1 MISSPLFSDVFLE
14 EIRLIFNSFE
24 FIFLFLPVVLL
35 IYFLV
40 NQWNFTLAKVWLL
53 GGSLF
58 FYGWWNPS
66 YLPLILSSLAV
77 NFLVGTALG
86 KEDAALRRKLILTI
100 GIVFNVGLLGW
111 FKYYDFFAENIN
123 VLFNES
129 IPLKHLL
136 LPLAISFYT
145 FQQIGYLVDSYR
157 GETKGYN
164 FLNYSLFV
172 TFFPQLIAGPIVHHS
187 EVMGQF
193 QQKENRRLNPQN
205 FALGLFIFS
214 MGLFKKVIIADSFA
228 IWANKG
234 YAMAERLTFV
244 DGWMTSLA
252 YTFQLYF
259 DFSGYS
265 DMAIGAALLFNIRLP
280 KNFFSP
286 YKALDIQ
293 DFWRRWHITLNT
305 FLTQYIYIPLGGS
318 RKGKARTYINIL
330 IIFFIS
336 GFWHGAGWT
345 FIVWGMMHGIASVIA
360 RAWKKAGHSLNRW
373 AAWLV
378 TFNFVNISW
387 VFFRAPDFET
397 ALMVLKSMIGFNGIY
412 LPKEVIEALHIPLGS
427 PVLFNFNLGSP
438 FLEVLLYIIGGFLIA
453 VFAKNSIEWRD
464 EFEPKKTFALY
475 ASVLF
480 LYSVMQLQQVSAFLY
495 FNF

>member
-1 MISSPLFSDVFLE
+1 M
-14 EIRLIFNSFE
+14 IFNSFE
-24 FIFLFLPVVLL
+24 FIFLFLPIVLL
-35 IYFLV
+35 VYFLL
-40 NQWNFTLAKVWLL
+40 NKWNFTCAKVWLL

-66 YLPLILSSLAV
+66 YLPLIISSLIV
-77 NFLVGTALG
+77 NFLVGSSLG
-86 KEDAALRRKLILTI
+86 KDHSPYRRKLILTL
-100 GIVFNVGLLGW
+100 GIIFNVSLLGY
-111 FKYYDFFAENIN
+111 FKYYDFFVENIN
-123 VLFNES
+123 FLFDES
-129 IPLKHLL
+129 IALKNLL

-187 EVMGQF
+187 QVMGQF

-205 FALGLFIFS
+205 FALGLLIFS
-214 MGLFKKVIIADSFA
+214 IGLFKKVAIADSFA
-228 IWANKG
+228 MWANRG
-234 YAMAERLTFV
+234 YGMAEGLTFV
-244 DGWMTSLA
+244 DGWMTAFA

-265 DMAIGAALLFNIRLP
+265 DMAIGAGLLFNIRLP
-280 KNFFSP
+280 KNFLSP
-286 YKALDIQ
+286 YKAVNIQ
-293 DFWRRWHITLNT
+293 DFWRRWHITLST

-318 RKGKARTYINIL
+318 RKGPARTYINIL

-345 FIVWGMMHGIASVIA
+345 FIVWGMMHGAASVIN
-360 RAWKKAGHSLNRW
+360 RAWKRAGRSMNKWL
-373 AAWLV
+373 AWLI

-397 ALMVLKSMIGFNGIY
+397 AMHVLKSMAGLNGIY

-427 PVLFNFNLGSP
+427 PVLFNFKLGSP
-438 FLEVLLYIIGGFLIA
+438 FVEVLLYTIGGFLI
-453 VFAKNSIEWRD
+453 VLFAKNSIEWRD
-464 EFEPKKTFALY
+464 EFEPKKTVAFY

-480 LYSVMQLQQVSAFLY
+480 LYSVMQLQQVTEFLY